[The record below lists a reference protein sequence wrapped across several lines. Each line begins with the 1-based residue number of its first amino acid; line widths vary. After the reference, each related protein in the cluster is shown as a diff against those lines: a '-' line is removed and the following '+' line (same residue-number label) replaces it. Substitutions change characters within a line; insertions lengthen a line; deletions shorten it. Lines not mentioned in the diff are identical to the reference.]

1 MAKERASYGSGTV
14 YKQGNSFVS
23 QLSYA
28 IIIEEKEYNKRITGS
43 GKSEA
48 AAIRNRNKNAKKW
61 EEKLRKS
68 LKEAAN
74 PEGDMDEKM
83 GITLDEVFE
92 KNLALKGTQV
102 QIPTSD
108 NYEVYYTGYVKNS
121 AIGKSLIDDIT
132 EEQLLEFYMTLRT
145 SGRKRV
151 RKDKNG
157 IAVTPKPLSIN
168 TVNHVRFVLYNTFKY
183 AEEKG
188 LIQKN
193 VHAGIRPFKAG
204 TMAMV
209 DFDQEDLD
217 ADSDESD
224 ALQRVIPVEEVEKIL
239 KYAFENSQ
247 FAALYAW
254 ALNSGMRQGECLGL
268 KTILA
273 APDSGYICVRKSL
286 TYIRDRR
293 EGAKQRT
300 IPKLKSPKNGKERNI
315 PYNESLREIYNYQL
329 KQIEQDKKAAGKL
342 YHDKGLLFADEYG
355 DYLRPWKVLKEF
367 QDILETVGIKKHR
380 FHDLRHTFVSLLV
393 KESQKTGEG
402 CSILDVCAI
411 VGHRDAQVTLS
422 VYAGLFPNSTERAMK
437 VLDKCKEIGIP
448 A

>member
-1 MAKERASYGSGTV
+1 MQETK
-14 YKQGNSFVS
+14 
-23 QLSYA
+23 
-28 IIIEEKEYNKRITGS
+28 
-43 GKSEA
+43 
-48 AAIRNRNKNAKKW
+48 
-61 EEKLRKS
+61 
-68 LKEAAN
+68 N
-74 PEGDMDEKM
+74 PEENKDETR
-83 GITLDEVFE
+83 GVTLNEVFE
-92 KNLALKGTQV
+92 MNLAPKGTQV

-108 NYEVYYTGYVKNS
+108 NYEMYYTGYVKDGTL
-121 AIGKSLIDDIT
+121 GKSLINNIT
-132 EEQLLEFYMTLRT
+132 EEQLLEFYMTLRI
-145 SGRKRV
+145 SGRKRIP
-151 RKDKNG
+151 KDKSG

-224 ALQRVIPVEEVEKIL
+224 ALQRVIPVDEVEKIL
-239 KYAFENSQ
+239 KFAFTNSRL
-247 FAALYAW
+247 AGLYAW

-268 KTILA
+268 KHSLA
-273 APDSGYICVRKSL
+273 VPDSGYVCVQKSL
-286 TYIRDRR
+286 TYIKDRR
-293 EGAKQRT
+293 ENAKQRT
-300 IPKLKSPKNGKERNI
+300 IPKLKSPKNGKERKI

-367 QDILETVGIKKHR
+367 QDILEIVGIKKHR

-402 CSILDVCAI
+402 CSIL
-411 VGHRDAQVTLS
+411 

>member
-1 MAKERASYGSGTV
+1 LQETK
-14 YKQGNSFVS
+14 
-23 QLSYA
+23 
-28 IIIEEKEYNKRITGS
+28 
-43 GKSEA
+43 
-48 AAIRNRNKNAKKW
+48 
-61 EEKLRKS
+61 
-68 LKEAAN
+68 N
-74 PEGDMDEKM
+74 PEENKDEKR
-83 GITLDEVFE
+83 GVTLNEVFE
-92 KNLALKGTQV
+92 MNLALKGTQV

-108 NYEVYYTGYVKNS
+108 NYEMYYTGYVKDGTL
-121 AIGKSLIDDIT
+121 GKSLINNIT
-132 EEQLLEFYMTLRT
+132 EEQLLEFYMTLRI
-145 SGRKRV
+145 SGRKRIP
-151 RKDKNG
+151 KDKSG

-224 ALQRVIPVEEVEKIL
+224 ALQRVIPVDEVERIL
-239 KYAFENSQ
+239 KFAFTNSRL
-247 FAALYAW
+247 AGLYDW

-268 KTILA
+268 KHSLA
-273 APDSGYICVRKSL
+273 VPDSGYVCVRKSL
-286 TYIRDRR
+286 TYIKDRR
-293 EGAKQRT
+293 ENAKQRT
-300 IPKLKSPKNGKERNI
+300 IPKLKSPKNGKERKI

-367 QDILETVGIKKHR
+367 QDILEIVGIKKHR

-437 VLDKCKEIGIP
+437 VLDTCKEIGIP